1 MTDEIIVTIVG
12 GIVVVILMVIGVIYA
27 IKGLKRCKKQR
38 EAMIESDDDSSLVPE
53 PEIVTIHAKVT
64 DLQCEVK
71 VYGTKAPEVKKEFRV
86 YFEDDGKDTYEFIVP
101 EEMYACFE
109 KGQTGTLTL
118 SDGNLYGFELD
129 EKN

>member
-1 MTDEIIVTIVG
+1 MTDKIIVTIAG
-12 GIVVVILMVIGVIYA
+12 GIVVAILMVLGVIYA
-27 IKGLKRCKKQR
+27 IKGLKQSKNQR
-38 EAMIESDDDSSLVPE
+38 EAMSESDDDSSLFPE
-53 PEIVTIHAKVT
+53 PETVTIHAKVT

-86 YFEDDGKDTYEFIVP
+86 YFENDSKEQLEMIVS
-101 EEMYACFE
+101 EDMYVCFE

-129 EKN
+129 ENN